1 MTYEGMHGSK
11 VATKSKKVLMTD
23 LCNVDDR
30 VLGWWP
36 LLCVASIL
44 LTVDVVTVDRWHQ
57 YCPDHGPGPLLTTHC
72 TALQL
77 DPGKSSKIF
86 QFYVVKI
93 RNISHNL
100 WQCRIGFLE
109 FGHKS
114 KKIILNKKPSNFEH
128 IFCYWQFHSNKSS
141 HSHRDILEFCC
152 LGVNRF

>member
-1 MTYEGMHGSK
+1 MLLTESWVG
-11 VATKSKKVLMTD
+11 D
-23 LCNVDDR
+23 LCSVTSIFLLTISVVNVDR
-30 VLGWWP
+30 WHG
-36 LLCVASIL
+36 
-44 LTVDVVTVDRWHQ
+44 WHQ
-57 YCPDHGPGPLLTTHC
+57 YCPDHGPGPPLTTHC

-114 KKIILNKKPSNFEH
+114 NKIILNKKPSNFEH